1 MIIDD
6 QRWRKLLADRAER
19 PELVLAKAE
28 ARRRRPLLGRDGRLM
43 LVAADHVAR
52 NIYRVG
58 SDLLAMAD
66 RRRLLE
72 NVVVALRR
80 PGVDGLLATPD
91 VVEELLLLDELAEKV
106 VIGSM
111 NRGGLTGSV
120 WSLDDRFTAY
130 DAATIERM
138 GLDGGKVLLRVDLS
152 DPGTNLTLEACAHA
166 VSDLASRKLMAMVEG
181 LPAHRDEDGHVR
193 VSEDPAELIHVVGV
207 CAALGVTSAYTWLK
221 LPANDDMERVMA
233 TTTLPTLLLGGD
245 PGDREAELFAKWQ
258 RAMAIPQVR
267 GLVAGRSLL
276 YPKSGDV
283 AAAVDLAVKVV
294 HG

>member
-19 PELVLAKAE
+19 PELVRAKAD

-58 SDLLAMAD
+58 NDPLAMAD

-91 VVEELLLLDELAEKV
+91 VVEELLLLDELHDQV

-138 GLDGGKVLLRVDLS
+138 GLEGGKMLLRVDLS
-152 DPGTNLTLEACAHA
+152 DPGTNLTIEACAHS

-181 LPAHRDEDGHVR
+181 LPAHRDADGHVR
-193 VSEDPAELIHVVGV
+193 VSEDPDELIHVVGV

-221 LPANDDMERVMA
+221 LPAADERVMA

-283 AAAVDLAVKVV
+283 AAVVDLAVKVV

>member
-1 MIIDD
+1 MIIDG
-6 QRWRKLLADRAER
+6 QRWARLLADRAER
-19 PELVLAKAE
+19 PELIQRKAD
-28 ARRRRPLLGRDGRLM
+28 ARRRRPLLGSDGRLM

-58 SDLLAMAD
+58 DDPLAMAD

-72 NVVVALRR
+72 NVIVALRR
-80 PGVDGLLATPD
+80 PGVDGLLAAPD
-91 VVEELLLLDELAEKV
+91 VVEELLLLDELDDKV

-138 GLDGGKVLLRVDLS
+138 GLDGGKMLLRIDLT

-166 VSDLASRKLMAMVEG
+166 VTDLASRKLMAMVEG
-181 LPAHRDEDGHVR
+181 LPARRDEEGQVR
-193 VSEDPAELIHVVGV
+193 LSEDPDDLIRVVGV
-207 CAALGVTSAYTWLK
+207 CSALGVTSAYTWLK
-221 LPANDDMERVMA
+221 LPAADERVMA

-245 PGDREAELFAKWQ
+245 PGDREAELFARWQ
-258 RAMAIPQVR
+258 AAMALPQVR